1 MYDLNFLLNLK
12 KMIKS
17 IDYNIE
23 RIIILIY
30 K

>member
-17 IDYNIE
+17 IDYYIE